1 MNTLVLPNFNQ
12 KEIVHLRYKNQNQHT
27 QKKLLDFL
35 VTKNISFSETHPKNF
50 EAIIQIYNIQGNNKQ
65 KSLSKSPS
73 NNQTLGKS
81 PLKPSQKKIMDTPK
95 KLTTSSPNLDN
106 SEKKKLTKHKGDSS
120 KQKFDEKK
128 QETLKKK
135 SISIHDSSKTKAK
148 GNVFLEQLQKNLVTE
163 QQEKE
168 KRDSRI
174 STKEKT
180 KKGGIEEERKLSQ
193 ENITIK
199 ETSETKKKNSI
210 KNDSSMKILQKN
222 KKILDNLINAHSILE
237 FEANKHRSVLVLD
250 KNKENRGD
258 DEKKILISQK
268 ITESQENDS
277 TLHEKNTNNL
287 NKNQR
292 ISKNDLKGSF
302 SKIGSKTKMSISQD
316 KTKENAGN
324 RKISEKLENNFKDIV
339 VKEFSRVPS
348 GEKLNKNSI
357 NLQFQKAVQILYER
371 LDLLSSEELIFY
383 YKFIVSKAKKLYL
396 DFLQKRGLIVN

>member
-73 NNQTLGKS
+73 N
-81 PLKPSQKKIMDTPK
+81 

-180 KKGGIEEERKLSQ
+180 KKGGIEEERK
-193 ENITIK
+193 
-199 ETSETKKKNSI
+199 
-210 KNDSSMKILQKN
+210 
-222 KKILDNLINAHSILE
+222 
-237 FEANKHRSVLVLD
+237 
-250 KNKENRGD
+250 
-258 DEKKILISQK
+258 
-268 ITESQENDS
+268 
-277 TLHEKNTNNL
+277 
-287 NKNQR
+287 
-292 ISKNDLKGSF
+292 
-302 SKIGSKTKMSISQD
+302 
-316 KTKENAGN
+316 
-324 RKISEKLENNFKDIV
+324 
-339 VKEFSRVPS
+339 
-348 GEKLNKNSI
+348 
-357 NLQFQKAVQILYER
+357 
-371 LDLLSSEELIFY
+371 
-383 YKFIVSKAKKLYL
+383 
-396 DFLQKRGLIVN
+396 